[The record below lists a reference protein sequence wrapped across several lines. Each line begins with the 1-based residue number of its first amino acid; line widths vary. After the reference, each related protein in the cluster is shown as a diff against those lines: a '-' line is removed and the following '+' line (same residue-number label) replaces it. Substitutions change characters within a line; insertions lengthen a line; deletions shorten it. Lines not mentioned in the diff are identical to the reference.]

1 MFFHK
6 DLNKHVLGLVEN
18 MAWFT
23 PEELPD
29 NKYYIFGKG
38 GAKELSQK
46 YNLPILAE
54 IPLVQGVCE
63 RGDAGIPAVNDQN
76 SAGKA
81 FRDLAGKVISLLA

>member
-1 MFFHK
+1 MHEQI
-6 DLNKHVLGLVEN
+6 NVPIYGIVEN
-18 MAWFT
+18 MSWFT
-23 PEELPD
+23 PTNHPED
-29 NKYYIFGKG
+29 RYYIFGKG